1 MNTDCQPPAEVP
13 KAVSPVSAPS
23 STRCVDSIDE
33 PARPLTAKRAALQQ
47 RRQRDPHVRTGARAA
62 GTLAATFESSD
73 GTVAFALR
81 GSPQGLLVERTQ
93 RHPAGARL
101 MQCLVFVDP
110 ATFDRWCD
118 SDPIRFEDPVAHAHL
133 RRAGHEALGHIR

>member
-23 STRCVDSIDE
+23 STRCVASIDE
-33 PARPLTAKRAALQQ
+33 PARPLGAKRAALQQ
-47 RRQRDPHVRTGARAA
+47 RRQRDPRAHASARAA
-62 GTLAATFESSD
+62 DAPAATFESSD

-93 RHPAGARL
+93 RHVAGARL

-118 SDPIRFEDPVAHAHL
+118 SDAIRFDDPVLYEHL
-133 RRAGHEALGHIR
+133 RRAGHEALGHTR

>member
-1 MNTDCQPPAEVP
+1 MRLAPQP
-13 KAVSPVSAPS
+13 
-23 STRCVDSIDE
+23 TR
-33 PARPLTAKRAALQQ
+33 AAALQQ
-47 RRQRDPHVRTGARAA
+47 RRQRDPRVRTSARAA
-62 GTLAATFESSD
+62 DALAATFESSD

-93 RHPAGARL
+93 RHVAGARL

-118 SDPIRFEDPVAHAHL
+118 SDPIRFDDPVAYEHL